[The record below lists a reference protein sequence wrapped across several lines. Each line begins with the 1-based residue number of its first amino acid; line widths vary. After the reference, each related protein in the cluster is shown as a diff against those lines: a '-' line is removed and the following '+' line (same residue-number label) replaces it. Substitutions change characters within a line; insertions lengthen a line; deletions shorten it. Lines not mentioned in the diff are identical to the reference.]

1 MVSLLA
7 THCIGAICADLHVRH
22 YVNSVYV
29 YLPINPQQVAMKSKL
44 TLRIRDSV
52 KAEAKAIAAQRG
64 TSVSQM
70 VETYFQMLAGPKSE
84 EVSDEASLTNGD
96 APDAASKRAVDLSPR
111 IQALQSALGQPAPDV
126 DLDADTEQWVA
137 HAVKKHA

>member
-1 MVSLLA
+1 
-7 THCIGAICADLHVRH
+7 
-22 YVNSVYV
+22 
-29 YLPINPQQVAMKSKL
+29 MKGKL